1 MSRRGLCDE
10 TIRDLIDVLRDDVS
24 DLEGYDSDDSDA
36 DPTFTRVNLQ
46 ELEYEEDESVVEED
60 LQPPLPTNPLEETP
74 RPRIIILSIKNP
86 LNLCHQH
93 LSMSR
98 MKM

>member
-36 DPTFTRVNLQ
+36 DPTFTPVNLQ

-60 LQPPLPTNPLEETP
+60 LQPPYPQ
-74 RPRIIILSIKNP
+74 I
-86 LNLCHQH
+86 H
-93 LSMSR
+93 
-98 MKM
+98 